1 MTEANAPGEPQ
12 SASQII
18 TNRIRVTRII
28 HFPKS
33 DFANVSHPS
42 QSFKRKFLV
51 WRPENERG
59 CEVLARVAK
68 ARILKREPIQ
78 EIRQCNNTIDVT
90 CVATQVAVFF
100 DAIQGISMYN
110 NPRS

>member
-1 MTEANAPGEPQ
+1 M
-12 SASQII
+12 
-18 TNRIRVTRII
+18 
-28 HFPKS
+28 
-33 DFANVSHPS
+33 
-42 QSFKRKFLV
+42 
-51 WRPENERG
+51 
-59 CEVLARVAK
+59 LARVAK